1 MIPFKEKSIRAL
13 PFALIFGLA
22 VFLRFYKIDQF
33 QFDSDELSAI
43 FRGQNALNWHQHILN
58 GILVD
63 GHPAGVQTFIW
74 FWIKQFS
81 SNPLPLKIIAALFGL
96 ANVILT
102 FTITKK
108 VFGLKP
114 AYFTML
120 CMSVLWW
127 EVDLS
132 LWVRPYIF
140 GQFFTLAALWQL
152 DISNK
157 EAFIHRRN
165 WILISIFTAGAFYTH
180 HFATL
185 TTFIIIAY
193 VFLFQPAKRKDL
205 LKAFWLFCFLAI
217 PQISIIASQLKLG
230 GLDWLGK
237 PDSSFFLN
245 HIIYIF
251 NNSKSFALLLLYIVL
266 TGIFFAHKFKNIQW
280 KFTFILFILWLIPM
294 LIGYFYS
301 INFKPVLQHNVLFFS
316 FPLLILSIGNL
327 LNGFKRNIYIAF
339 MCIFAAVG
347 IFQIFIVKHRY
358 SVEINDVYASQ
369 ISTLNKHYNS
379 QSAFII
385 DGPIDVFQYHQSKI
399 NKSFNLF
406 ANPNIWMMSKSDWNW
421 REVYLSLKKM
431 QGKNDLWFLSNAGT
445 NPALRPLLYY
455 YFPQSKNHSNYIGG
469 QIDEFNVSSLSDTN
483 YLGAFH
489 KNHNGYPLM
498 LANEASLSTNVNYT
512 YAFSSDYF
520 GKYILN
526 NYNFVKEALQPND
539 LLIIKIDKN
548 EFMSDTK
555 IVTAIINHKSSIFSK
570 TIKDEQIDYRY
581 TNCND
586 FWQVGFGAAFH
597 VIKLSDIP
605 NWNKNSELRVTI
617 ETSNKSIKSI
627 PVCIYRFIGN
637 QYQYGVN

>member
-1 MIPFKEKSIRAL
+1 MSPFKEKSIRAL

-22 VFLRFYKIDQF
+22 IFLRFYKIDQF
-33 QFDSDELSAI
+33 QFDSDELSAF
-43 FRGQNALNWHQHILN
+43 FRAQNAINWHQHILN

-63 GHPAGVQTFIW
+63 GHPAGIQTFIW
-74 FWIKQFS
+74 LWVKQFS
-81 SNPLPLKIIAALFGL
+81 TNPLPLKIISALFGL

-102 FTITKK
+102 FIITEKI
-108 VFGLKP
+108 FGLKP

-152 DISNK
+152 DISND
-157 EAFIHRRN
+157 EGFTNRRN

-193 VFLFQPAKRKDL
+193 VFLLQRAKRKDL

-217 PQISIIASQLKLG
+217 PQISIITSQLKLG

-237 PDSSFFLN
+237 PDSSFFIN

-251 NNSKSFALLLLYIVL
+251 NNSKSFAILIFYIVL
-266 TGIFFAHKFKNIQW
+266 TGIFYAFKLKNINW
-280 KFTFILFILWLIPM
+280 KFTFILSILWLTPM

-301 INFKPVLQHNVLFFS
+301 INFKPVLQNNVLFFS
-316 FPLLILSIGNL
+316 FPLLILAIGNL

-339 MCIFAAVG
+339 MCIFTAVG
-347 IFQIFIVKHRY
+347 IIQIFIVKQRY

-369 ISTLNKHYNS
+369 ITTLNKQYNS

-385 DGPIDVFQYHQSKI
+385 DGPNDVFQYHQSNM

-406 ANPNIWMMSKSDWNW
+406 SNPNIWMMSKSDWNW
-421 REVYLSLKKM
+421 KDVYSSLKNMK
-431 QGKNDLWFLSNAGT
+431 GKSTLWLMSNAGT
-445 NPALRPLLYY
+445 NPVIRTLLYY
-455 YFPQSKNHSNYIGG
+455 YFPNSKIHSNYIGG
-469 QIDEFNVSSLSDTN
+469 QIDEFNIAALNDTN
-483 YLGAFH
+483 FLTTLH
-489 KNHNGYPLM
+489 KNFNKFPFM
-498 LANEASLSTNVNYT
+498 LANETSLSTNVNYT
-512 YAFSSDYF
+512 YSFSSDYF
-520 GKYILN
+520 GKFIVN
-526 NYNFVKEALQPND
+526 NHNLVKEAIQPND
-539 LLIIKIDKN
+539 LIVIKIDDNK
-548 EFMSDTK
+548 FMRDAK
-555 IVTAIINHKSSIFSK
+555 IVTAIVNHESSLFSK
-570 TIKDEQIDYRY
+570 TNKIEQIDYRY

-586 FWQVGFGAAFH
+586 FWEAGFGDAFH
-597 VIKLSDIP
+597 VLKLSDIP
-605 NWNKNSELRVTI
+605 NWNKNSALRVMI
-617 ETSNKSIKSI
+617 ETSTKSIKSI
-627 PVCIYRFIGN
+627 PVCIYRFSGN
-637 QYQYGVN
+637 PYQYGVN